1 MTGVPPEGF
10 RYRPGYLSAP
20 QQESLVAALREVV
33 AEAPLYQPR
42 MPRSGRP
49 LSVRMTNA
57 GSHGWYSDRAGGYRY
72 LREHP
77 VTGRP
82 WPAIPAQLLEIWDD
96 LAGYPEP
103 PQCCL
108 VNLYQGPKVRMG
120 LHRDE
125 DEETFAAPV
134 VSLSLGDS
142 AVFRIGGLARR
153 GPTRSMKLHSG
164 DAVVLAGAARL
175 AYHGIDRILGGSS
188 RLLAH
193 EGWDEVGSGAGR
205 SYEGGRLNITLRRV
219 TA

>member
-1 MTGVPPEGF
+1 MTGLPPEGF
-10 RYRPGYLSAP
+10 RYRPGYLSAAR
-20 QQESLVAALREVV
+20 QESLVAAIRRVI

-57 GSHGWYSDRAGGYRY
+57 GSHGWYSDRAEGYRY
-72 LREHP
+72 LRAHP
-77 VTGRP
+77 ATGRP
-82 WPAIPAQLLEIWDD
+82 WPAIPAQLLEIWGD

-142 AVFRIGGLARR
+142 AVFRIGGPARR

-164 DAVVLAGAARL
+164 DAVVLAGEARL

-188 RLLAH
+188 RLLANSSSDGG
-193 EGWDEVGSGAGR
+193 GWSG
-205 SYEGGRLNITLRRV
+205 GGRLNITLRRV
-219 TA
+219 TV

>member
-1 MTGVPPEGF
+1 MTEVPPQGF
-10 RYRPGYLSAP
+10 RYLPGYLSVP
-20 QQESLVAALREVV
+20 QQESLVAALRQII

-57 GSHGWYSDRAGGYRY
+57 GSHGWYSDRAEGYRY
-72 LREHP
+72 LRAHP
-77 VTGRP
+77 ATGRP
-82 WPAIPAQLLEIWDD
+82 WPAIPAQLLEIWRD

-153 GPTRSMKLHSG
+153 GATRSMKLHSG
-164 DAVVLAGAARL
+164 DAVVLAGDARL
-175 AYHGIDRILGGSS
+175 AYHGIDRILGSSS
-188 RLLAH
+188 RLLAK
-193 EGWDEVGSGAGR
+193 EGWEEVGSEGSGWR
-205 SYEGGRLNITLRRV
+205 GGGRINITLRRV
-219 TA
+219 TV

>member
-10 RYRPGYLSAP
+10 RYLPGYLSAAR
-20 QQESLVAALREVV
+20 QRSLVAALRQVV

-57 GSHGWYSDRAGGYRY
+57 GSHGWYSDRAEGYRY
-72 LREHP
+72 LRAHP
-77 VTGRP
+77 ATGRP
-82 WPAIPAQLLEIWDD
+82 WPPIPAPLLHIWRD
-96 LAGYPEP
+96 LAAYPEP

-108 VNLYQGPKVRMG
+108 INLYQGPKVRMG

-164 DAVVLAGAARL
+164 DAVVLAGDARL

-188 RLLAH
+188 RLLAN
-193 EGWDEVGSGAGR
+193 EGWDEAGSDGGG
-205 SYEGGRLNITLRRV
+205 SDGGGRLNITLRRV
-219 TA
+219 TV

>member
-1 MTGVPPEGF
+1 MTGLPPEGF
-10 RYRPGYLSAP
+10 RYLPGYLSAAR
-20 QQESLVAALREVV
+20 QRSLVAALRQVV

-57 GSHGWYSDRAGGYRY
+57 GSHGWYSDRTEGYRY

-77 VTGRP
+77 ATGRP

-108 VNLYQGPKVRMG
+108 INLYQGPKVRMG

-134 VSLSLGDS
+134 ISLSLGDS
-142 AVFRIGGLARR
+142 AVFRIGGLGRR

-164 DAVVLAGAARL
+164 DAVVLAGEARL

-188 RLLAH
+188 RLLAN
-193 EGWDEVGSGAGR
+193 EGWEEAGSDGGASDG
-205 SYEGGRLNITLRRV
+205 GGRLNITLRRV
-219 TA
+219 TV